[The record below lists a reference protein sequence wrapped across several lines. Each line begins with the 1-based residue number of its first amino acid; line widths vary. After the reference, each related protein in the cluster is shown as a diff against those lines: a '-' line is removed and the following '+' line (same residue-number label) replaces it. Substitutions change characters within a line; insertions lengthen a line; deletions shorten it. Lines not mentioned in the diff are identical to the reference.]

1 MNNILNND
9 KVDNGD
15 EVIKSKRLRKGK
27 KFFDPDT
34 ENVEGEFVGN
44 ELYSSRKKKAVTEE
58 SGSARIQIPEI
69 FETSTDKIYKAKPA
83 SNPTKKTA
91 EFEGAHS
98 SSKSEAD
105 NKPIKRKIGRPR
117 KDSKPVIIDE
127 QLDADDNDNDNDDIV
142 DDGKR
147 KRKKKE
153 FFDEEFGNREENVS
167 KRTRENDKTA
177 NRSSLKDYDMN
188 KSPKDK
194 KRMAEKNAKN
204 KGSPVEK
211 QKKKKSMDVMNLNF
225 TTRSLDL
232 LLASYD
238 FKPSLLI
245 KKSFHGRYLDESV
258 KRAILHLLYNWSKPP
273 QVASFDDKVIFLSK
287 KTEFKKMEISIAE
300 IQEILFFC
308 PIDTKELYS
317 MRHCKRLLGV
327 QMNADMTVGQ
337 EITDLI
343 RNFLSERSCYDAGLQ
358 TFSYPHDSDYLVSSI
373 LPVSSTSIHQLKK
386 LNLKLPLSSAC
397 FKVIMEHVLNSRKGK
412 DITVNTKAKQIMEST
427 SIGKSSVYLELNSG
441 NGMQVLQ
448 IAAMVGCRCYGV
460 ELNEPAYE
468 SSCQLL
474 KEFDMVLEELN
485 IFDRLSSRVEFMNS
499 DILEQKLLLSESTT
513 IYFNNAD
520 CSDDICIQFCSQLMS
535 VATKSIKK
543 VITPRNLITKL
554 SNVESESIRPSRT
567 EAGVFGVYYIQKQLS
582 YKSVV
587 DTKEANMPPVLIN
600 NSSLVEESVAVLH
613 ESIDDSNRASV
624 KGSRTYV
631 NGVIY
636 TGQFKNNMREG
647 FGSILYPQQ
656 HPSQRLK
663 YEGEWLTDKIHGNG
677 IMTWVG
683 GETYEGQ
690 WNNGIKHGF
699 GKYSWT
705 GGKTYVGEWR
715 YGNMSGKGILQYG
728 KHSEIPGRK
737 SYEGEFRNVIPHG
750 QGIILFEDGRKYEG
764 GIVGNTMKGTGTLV
778 YPPGDK
784 KSAYIG
790 MFLNDKFEGHGILKY
805 ADGKKYEGHW
815 LGGQKST
822 GTLYYSKNDS
832 KKRVKFV
839 GTFQK
844 GKIWSGI
851 MSYTD
856 KCSYDGKWQ
865 NDLPHGNGLARFVV
879 RSYEGMWS
887 DGLPHGVGRL
897 YDNITKAT
905 LKEGEWNKGV
915 FLADGTQHEELK
927 FFLSTQ

>member
-1 MNNILNND
+1 
-9 KVDNGD
+9 
-15 EVIKSKRLRKGK
+15 
-27 KFFDPDT
+27 
-34 ENVEGEFVGN
+34 
-44 ELYSSRKKKAVTEE
+44 
-58 SGSARIQIPEI
+58 
-69 FETSTDKIYKAKPA
+69 
-83 SNPTKKTA
+83 
-91 EFEGAHS
+91 
-98 SSKSEAD
+98 
-105 NKPIKRKIGRPR
+105 
-117 KDSKPVIIDE
+117 
-127 QLDADDNDNDNDDIV
+127 
-142 DDGKR
+142 
-147 KRKKKE
+147 
-153 FFDEEFGNREENVS
+153 
-167 KRTRENDKTA
+167 
-177 NRSSLKDYDMN
+177 
-188 KSPKDK
+188 
-194 KRMAEKNAKN
+194 
-204 KGSPVEK
+204 
-211 QKKKKSMDVMNLNF
+211 
-225 TTRSLDL
+225 
-232 LLASYD
+232 
-238 FKPSLLI
+238 
-245 KKSFHGRYLDESV
+245 
-258 KRAILHLLYNWSKPP
+258 
-273 QVASFDDKVIFLSK
+273 
-287 KTEFKKMEISIAE
+287 
-300 IQEILFFC
+300 
-308 PIDTKELYS
+308 
-317 MRHCKRLLGV
+317 
-327 QMNADMTVGQ
+327 
-337 EITDLI
+337 
-343 RNFLSERSCYDAGLQ
+343 
-358 TFSYPHDSDYLVSSI
+358 
-373 LPVSSTSIHQLKK
+373 
-386 LNLKLPLSSAC
+386 
-397 FKVIMEHVLNSRKGK
+397 MEHVLNSRKGK
-412 DITVNTKAKQIMEST
+412 DIRVNTKAKQIIEST

-499 DILEQKLLLSESTT
+499 DILEQKLLMSESTT

-543 VITPRNLITKL
+543 VITPRNLVTKL
-554 SNVESESIRPSRT
+554 ANVESESIRPSRT
-567 EAGVFGVYYIQKQLS
+567 EAGVFGVYYVQKQLS

-600 NSSLVEESVAVLH
+600 NSSLIEESVAVLH

-677 IMTWVG
+677 IMTWIG

-699 GKYSWT
+699 GKYSWA

-737 SYEGEFRNVIPHG
+737 SYEGEFRNDIPHG

-778 YPPGDK
+778 YPTGDK

-815 LGGQKST
+815 LAGTKST
-822 GTLYYSKNDS
+822 GTLFD
-832 KKRVKFV
+832 
-839 GTFQK
+839 
-844 GKIWSGI
+844 
-851 MSYTD
+851 
-856 KCSYDGKWQ
+856 C
-865 NDLPHGNGLARFVV
+865 
-879 RSYEGMWS
+879 
-887 DGLPHGVGRL
+887 
-897 YDNITKAT
+897 
-905 LKEGEWNKGV
+905 
-915 FLADGTQHEELK
+915 
-927 FFLSTQ
+927 